1 MTRDEAFEF
10 LDRTARG
17 IAEMFGSS
25 CETLVHDFSVPT
37 HPILSI
43 YNNHVSGRAV
53 GSTQDILGTTKAVDA
68 ESSTTDLVNL
78 FASTPSG
85 QQIKS
90 STFHLIGEDYNLALG
105 INFDYS
111 SLVYANRI
119 LVDLMSAEADLQ
131 SAMWHVGEG
140 QLDQVF
146 EECLAAVGNPVNALN
161 KRDRMKIIALLD
173 QKNAFS
179 FRKSVPF
186 AAKRLQVS
194 RYTVY
199 KYLGELS
206 GSAGGRN
213 ESKKEEP

>member
-1 MTRDEAFEF
+1 MDREEAFEF

-17 IAEMFGSS
+17 IAEMFGST
-25 CETLVHDFSVPT
+25 CETLVHDMGDPS

-43 YNNHVSGRAV
+43 YNGHVSGRTV
-53 GSTQDILGTTKAVDA
+53 GSTLDILGTAKELDEDA
-68 ESSTTDLVNL
+68 LVTDFVNL
-78 FASTPSG
+78 YATTPSG

-90 STFHLIGEDYNLALG
+90 STFHLIGEGYNLALG

-119 LVDLMSAEADLQ
+119 LVDLWHGGDSRLAD
-131 SAMWHVGEG
+131 
-140 QLDQVF
+140 VF
-146 EECLAAVGNPVNALN
+146 DECLAAVGKPVSALN

-186 AAKRLQVS
+186 VAKRLQVS

-199 KYLGELS
+199 KYLGELT
-206 GSAGGRN
+206 GAHAE
-213 ESKKEEP
+213 ESEEE